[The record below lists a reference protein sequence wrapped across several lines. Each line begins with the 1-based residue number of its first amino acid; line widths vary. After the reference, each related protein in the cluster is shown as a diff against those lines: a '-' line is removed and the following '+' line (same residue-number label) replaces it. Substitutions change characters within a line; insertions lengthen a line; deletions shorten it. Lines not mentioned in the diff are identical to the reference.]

1 MADLLRDIK
10 GFLNKPYPECRG
22 VLSYLRASILIGIFI
37 GAFLFIFEPFGL
49 WEAGDKKAWYCFMF
63 GLITFGVSFGA
74 DLLMRYLLKLHRDD
88 ESWVF
93 WKWMVSVMVTL
104 IAIATANYLFMWSQ
118 ERVTLS
124 FGGFSTM
131 LTATVLVGAFPVF
144 FSGLMN
150 SRRIERS
157 NKRLAQEIRHNF
169 DSTKPIATGGTGQV
183 DFEID
188 PSELLYVEAM
198 QNYVVVHYHEN
209 GLNKQKIIRSTLS
222 GIEEKLQGT
231 SIERTHRSFLI
242 NRERIAGVSGNAQG
256 LKLRVHGVEDKYIPV
271 SRKYLAQFR

>member
-1 MADLLRDIK
+1 MGQLLKRIQD
-10 GFLNKPYPECRG
+10 FLNKPYPECRG
-22 VLSYLRASILIGIFI
+22 VLSYLRASLLIALFI
-37 GAFLFIFEPFGL
+37 GGFLFIFEPFGL
-49 WEAGDKKAWYCFMF
+49 WEAGKQKAWYCFMF
-63 GLITFGVSFGA
+63 GVITFVVSFGA
-74 DLLMRYLLKLHRDD
+74 DLLMRYPLKLHRDD

-93 WKWMVSVMVTL
+93 WKWMVSVMFTL
-104 IAIATANYLFMWSQ
+104 VAIATANYLFMWSQ
-118 ERVTLS
+118 ERATLS
-124 FGGFSTM
+124 FGAFSTM
-131 LTATVLVGAFPVF
+131 LTATLLVGVFPVF

-169 DSTKPIATGGTGQV
+169 DSTKPMLPGGTSQV

-188 PSELLYVEAM
+188 PSKLLYVEAM
-198 QNYVVVHYHEN
+198 QNYVVVHYREN
-209 GLNKQKIIRSTLS
+209 DLNQQKIIRSTLS

-242 NRERIAGVSGNAQG
+242 NKNRIAGVSGNAQG
-256 LKLRVHGVEDKYIPV
+256 LKLRVQGVDDKYIPV